1 VWDVTDWL
9 RFRATRSR
17 DVRAPQ
23 FRELYQTYAPRVG
36 GPFGSVNPNPWAVAY
51 NQDHPGAPVATSDS
65 ASILTGGNIDLR
77 PEKADTWT
85 IGAVLSPQAGFM
97 SGFRFSAD
105 WYQIKIADAIA
116 GPPGGVGAVNI
127 ATQCFNGVQQYCDLL
142 TFLQPGD
149 PGYNAAF
156 PYDIATVTSTAGNL
170 QGFTT
175 RGIDFEAAYTRP
187 VGNGSISIRALASYL
202 YDQLFFRG
210 FGLPP
215 INYAGQTGPTAAF
228 GSFNTSPHWQGN
240 LIMTAVQGPFSGT
253 LQVRYVGKGR
263 FETLT
268 PTGAA
273 PLDPGDPNYSST
285 DINSIND
292 NSVSSATYVNLSAS
306 YRIFDGVE
314 LFGSINNLFGRNPP
328 VAPGGNGYP
337 TNPVYF
343 DTYGRLWRAGVR
355 VKL

>member
-1 VWDVTDWL
+1 M
-9 RFRATRSR
+9 
-17 DVRAPQ
+17 
-23 FRELYQTYAPRVG
+23 
-36 GPFGSVNPNPWAVAY
+36 
-51 NQDHPGAPVATSDS
+51 
-65 ASILTGGNIDLR
+65 TGGNIDLK
-77 PEKADTWT
+77 PERADTWT
-85 IGAVLSPQAGFM
+85 IGAVLSPVAGAL

-105 WYQIKIADAIA
+105 WYQIKIKDAIA
-116 GPPGGVGAVNI
+116 GPPGGVGAANI
-127 ATQCFNGVQQYCDLL
+127 AQQCFNGVGSYCDLL
-142 TFLQPGD
+142 TFVQPGD

-175 RGIDFEAAYTRP
+175 RGIDFEAAYSMP
-187 VGNGSISIRALASYL
+187 VGDGSISIRALASYL

-240 LIMTAVQGPFSGT
+240 LIMTGKQGPFTGT
-253 LQVRYVGKGR
+253 VQVRYVGKGR

-268 PTGAA
+268 ATGGT
-273 PLDPGDPNYSST
+273 PLDPGDSGYDNT
-285 DINSIND
+285 NINSINT
-292 NSVSSATYVNLSAS
+292 NSVASATYVNVSAS
-306 YRIFDGVE
+306 YDILEGVQ
-314 LFGSINNLFGRNPP
+314 LFGSLNNLFDKDPP

-343 DTYGRLWRAGVR
+343 DTYGRTFR
-355 VKL
+355 VGARVNF